1 MGSAIEIPQSVSNST
16 IHRNKQLLFV
26 NINLIQTKYN
36 PNVLEPEYTKVFQC
50 KKIIDKYTHV
60 KSIKCIVS
68 E

>member
-16 IHRNKQLLFV
+16 IHRNKQVLFV
-26 NINLIQTKYN
+26 NTNLIQTKYN